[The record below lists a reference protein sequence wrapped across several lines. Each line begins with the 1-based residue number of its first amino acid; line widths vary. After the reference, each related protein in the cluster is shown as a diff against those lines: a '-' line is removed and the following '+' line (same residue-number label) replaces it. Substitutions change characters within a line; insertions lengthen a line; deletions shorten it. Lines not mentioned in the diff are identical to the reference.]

1 MSEESGDDED
11 SEAVEES
18 AESPEA
24 GESSASNGS
33 ETVGDER
40 PETREDAERP
50 PWTPERLDDLRT
62 DATERRIALVVAGL
76 VGLGLVW
83 LHWLGLFAAG
93 ALVGLVSRDLPR
105 ALAAGLGFGLLVL
118 VVHVLAA
125 SEMGFGAFLGLTPIS
140 YVTIGTALVAPVW
153 GALVR
158 GVV

>member
-1 MSEESGDDED
+1 MSGQS
-11 SEAVEES
+11 
-18 AESPEA
+18 
-24 GESSASNGS
+24 
-33 ETVGDER
+33 
-40 PETREDAERP
+40 EDAEAGAREDP
-50 PWTPERLDDLRT
+50 GNVEEQEETDSPWTPERLGRLRE
-62 DATERRIALVVAGL
+62 DATERRVALAVVGI

-83 LHWLGLFAAG
+83 VHWLGLFAAG

-125 SEMGFGAFLGLTPIS
+125 SEMGFGAFLGLTPVS
-140 YVTIGTALVAPVW
+140 YVTIGAALVAPAW